1 MEHLWTP
8 WRYDYVSGEA
18 ESPECL
24 FCWAGATAADAGA
37 DEDRLVLHRDDRCFV
52 MVNKYPYNNGHLM
65 VAPYAHVGSLEA
77 ADPDDLE
84 QLMRLA
90 LSCEKI
96 LRDTYAPDGFNLGMN
111 VGAAAGAGVADH
123 LHLHVVPRWTG
134 DASFLTTTARTRVVP
149 EDPGDTWA
157 RLRPRFATLGD
168 DPSR

>member
-1 MEHLWTP
+1 MEHL

-18 ESPECL
+18 KLEECL
-24 FCWAGATAADAGA
+24 FCWAGSADPGSGA
-37 DEDRLVLHRDDRCFV
+37 DEERLVLHRGGRCFV

-65 VAPYAHVGSLEA
+65 VAPFDHVGDLEA
-77 ADPDDLE
+77 ADPDDLGE
-84 QLMRLA
+84 LMRLA

-96 LRDTYAPDGFNLGMN
+96 LRDAYGPDGFNLGMN

-149 EDPGDTWA
+149 EAPADTWT
-157 RLRPRFATLGD
+157 RLRSGFAVLE
-168 DPSR
+168 DPARR